1 LVPWY
6 EVAVD
11 LIGPWSL
18 LVHGQEI
25 LLYALTCIDPVSNLV
40 ELVRIENKTAAHV
53 DMLFAN
59 IWLSRYLKP
68 SRCVHDNGGK
78 FISADFIRILVVNGI
93 KDVPTTVKNPQSN
106 AICERMQYNLHTNTC
121 STSTEYFSGQTNC

>member
-25 LLYALTCIDPVSNLV
+25 IFNALTCINPVSNLV
-40 ELVRIENKTAAHV
+40 ELVRIENKSAAHLG
-53 DMLFAN
+53 MLLEN
-59 IWLSRYLKP
+59 TWLARYPKP
-68 SRCVHDNGGK
+68 SQCLHDNGGK
-78 FISADFIRILVVNGI
+78 FIG
-93 KDVPTTVKNPQSN
+93 
-106 AICERMQYNLHTNTC
+106 TNFT
-121 STSTEYFSGQTNC
+121 